1 MRAGDEAAFHALYR
15 AEVGRVYALCLR
27 LTGNRRDAEERT
39 QDVFVQAWRRLSTF
53 RGESAVSTWLHRL
66 TVNLVLTERRST
78 RRREQR
84 VMPVESLETVEKP
97 GAAGREPS
105 VPGVDLERAMARL
118 PDGAREVF
126 VLHDI
131 EGYTHE
137 EIGAVCGIAE
147 GTSKAQLFRARRLL
161 REMLER

>member
-1 MRAGDEAAFHALYR
+1 M
-15 AEVGRVYALCLR
+15 
-27 LTGNRRDAEERT
+27 
-39 QDVFVQAWRRLSTF
+39 
-53 RGESAVSTWLHRL
+53 STWLHRL
-66 TVNLVLTERRST
+66 TVNLVLTERRGT

-84 VMPVESLETVEKP
+84 VVAVESLSAVERP
-97 GAAGREPS
+97 GMGNRES
-105 VPGVDLERAMARL
+105 FGSSVDLERAIAQL
-118 PDGAREVF
+118 PAGAREVF

-137 EIGAVCGIAE
+137 EIATACGIAG

>member
-1 MRAGDEAAFHALYR
+1 M
-15 AEVGRVYALCLR
+15 YALCLR

-53 RGESAVSTWLHRL
+53 RGESALSTWLHRL
-66 TVNLVLTERRST
+66 TVNLVLTERRAT

-84 VMPVESLETVEKP
+84 VLAVESPAAFERP
-97 GAAGREPS
+97 GAGSRES
-105 VPGVDLERAMARL
+105 FDLGMDLDQAIAKL
-118 PDGAREVF
+118 PDGAREVL

-131 EGYTHE
+131 EGYTHD
-137 EIGAVCGIAE
+137 EIGAACGIAE

>member
-1 MRAGDEAAFHALYR
+1 M
-15 AEVGRVYALCLR
+15 YALCLR

-66 TVNLVLTERRST
+66 TVNLVLTERRSM

-84 VMPVESLETVEKP
+84 VLAVAEPASVERP
-97 GAAGREPS
+97 GAGSREPF
-105 VPGVDLERAMARL
+105 GDRLDLERAIARL

-137 EIGAVCGIAE
+137 EIGAACGIAA

>member
-1 MRAGDEAAFHALYR
+1 LRAGDEAAFHALYR

-53 RGESAVSTWLHRL
+53 RGESAVSTWLHRM

-84 VMPVESLETVEKP
+84 VVAVEDPARVERP
-97 GAAGREPS
+97 GAESREPFAA
-105 VPGVDLERAMARL
+105 GLDLERAIAQL

-137 EIGAVCGIAE
+137 EIGAACGIAE

-161 REMLER
+161 RGMLER

>member
-1 MRAGDEAAFHALYR
+1 MG
-15 AEVGRVYALCLR
+15 LR
-27 LTGNRRDAEERT
+27 LTGNRREAEERT

-53 RGESAVSTWLHRL
+53 RGDSALSTWLHRL
-66 TVNLVLTERRST
+66 TVNLVLTERRGT

-84 VMPVESLETVEKP
+84 VVEVESLEAVEKP
-97 GAAGREPS
+97 GVGSPKGQVGESFAS
-105 VPGVDLERAMARL
+105 GVDLERAIAKL
-118 PDGAREVF
+118 PEGAREVF

-131 EGYTHE
+131 EGYTHD
-137 EIGAVCGIAE
+137 EIASACGIAE

>member
-1 MRAGDEAAFHALYR
+1 M
-15 AEVGRVYALCLR
+15 CLR
-27 LTGNRRDAEERT
+27 LTGNRREAEERT

-53 RGESAVSTWLHRL
+53 RGDSALSTWLHRL
-66 TVNLVLTERRST
+66 TVNLVLTERRGT

-84 VMPVESLETVEKP
+84 VVEVESLEAVEKP
-97 GAAGREPS
+97 GVGSPKGQVGESFAS
-105 VPGVDLERAMARL
+105 GVDLERAIAKL
-118 PDGAREVF
+118 PEGAREVF

-131 EGYTHE
+131 EGYTHD
-137 EIGAVCGIAE
+137 EIASACGIAE

>member
-1 MRAGDEAAFHALYR
+1 M
-15 AEVGRVYALCLR
+15 CLR
-27 LTGNRRDAEERT
+27 LTGNRREAEERT

-53 RGESAVSTWLHRL
+53 RGDSALSTWLHRL
-66 TVNLVLTERRST
+66 TVNLVLTERRGT

-84 VMPVESLETVEKP
+84 VVEVESLEAVEKP
-97 GAAGREPS
+97 GVGSPKGQVGESFAS
-105 VPGVDLERAMARL
+105 GVDLERAIAKL
-118 PDGAREVF
+118 PEGAREVF

-131 EGYTHE
+131 EGYTHD
-137 EIGAVCGIAE
+137 EIANACGIAE

>member
-1 MRAGDEAAFHALYR
+1 M
-15 AEVGRVYALCLR
+15 YALCLR

-53 RGESAVSTWLHRL
+53 RGESALSTWLHRL
-66 TVNLVLTERRST
+66 TVNLVLTERRAT

-84 VMPVESLETVEKP
+84 VLAVESPAAFERP
-97 GAAGREPS
+97 GAGSPKGQVGES
-105 VPGVDLERAMARL
+105 VDLGMDLDQAIARL
-118 PDGAREVF
+118 PDGAREVL

-137 EIGAVCGIAE
+137 EIGAACGIAE

>member
-1 MRAGDEAAFHALYR
+1 M
-15 AEVGRVYALCLR
+15 CLR

-53 RGESAVSTWLHRL
+53 RGDSAVSTWLHRL
-66 TVNLVLTERRST
+66 TVNLVLTERRGT

-84 VMPVESLETVEKP
+84 VVAVESLSAVERP
-97 GAAGREPS
+97 GIGNRES
-105 VPGVDLERAMARL
+105 FGSSVDLERAIARL

-131 EGYTHE
+131 EGYTHD
-137 EIGAVCGIAE
+137 EIANACGIAE

>member
-1 MRAGDEAAFHALYR
+1 M
-15 AEVGRVYALCLR
+15 YALCLR

-53 RGESAVSTWLHRL
+53 RGDSAVSTWLHRL
-66 TVNLVLTERRST
+66 TVNLVLTERRG
-78 RRREQR
+78 RMRRERR
-84 VMPVESLETVEKP
+84 VVTVESLEVVEKP
-97 GAAGREPS
+97 GAGTPEPF
-105 VPGVDLERAMARL
+105 PHGVDLENAIAKL

-137 EIGAVCGIAE
+137 EIGGVCGIAE

>member
-1 MRAGDEAAFHALYR
+1 M
-15 AEVGRVYALCLR
+15 CLR
-27 LTGNRRDAEERT
+27 LTGNRREAEERT

-53 RGESAVSTWLHRL
+53 RGDSALSTWLHRL
-66 TVNLVLTERRST
+66 TVNLVLTERRGT

-84 VMPVESLETVEKP
+84 VVEVESLEAVEKP
-97 GAAGREPS
+97 GVGSPNGQIGESFAS
-105 VPGVDLERAMARL
+105 GVDLERAIAKL
-118 PDGAREVF
+118 PEGAREVF

-131 EGYTHE
+131 EGYTHD
-137 EIGAVCGIAE
+137 EIASACGIAE